1 MPLRRNQSASTCSTL
16 ATSSGYVSAAAAAA
30 LALSHPLIGG
40 PARPTPA
47 GPVNPAWISPAFIM
61 LCSDLPSG
69 ACTTLG
75 GSLSAVTCSSSSTTQ
90 VTLEESNPYS
100 LMKMPRVH
108 TPVVTE

>member
-16 ATSSGYVSAAAAAA
+16 AINSGKVSAAAAAS
-30 LALSHPLIGG
+30 LAASQPLIGG

-75 GSLSAVTCSSSSTTQ
+75 GNCKLDTCSSSSTTQ
-90 VTLEESNPYS
+90 VTFDESSPYS
-100 LMKMPRVH
+100 LTKMPRVH